1 MPTER
6 GHAPSAA
13 PPVGS
18 LCPCTEES
26 LRTSSTFSDRGQ
38 RAKLPFQIDRPPP
51 PPFGNTALTVKVK
64 LSEVLDADGHWPV
77 RTGMG
82 MGTGGLAS

>member
-1 MPTER
+1 MVRELNFHFKLT
-6 GHAPSAA
+6 AP
-13 PPVGS
+13 
-18 LCPCTEES
+18 
-26 LRTSSTFSDRGQ
+26 
-38 RAKLPFQIDRPPP
+38 PPP